1 MIYLFLSFILDGLII
16 NNSFFYPL
24 FTLVSLVIIFPKFN
38 KKNYNY
44 YITCFII
51 GLLYDIVYT
60 NTFLLN
66 GIIYIILGFLI
77 KLIYK
82 KININ
87 TLKIILEIIFF
98 ISIYRILTFIILNIL
113 GYNFNI
119 SSLLESIYSSIILN
133 IIYTFLSYNIL
144 ILNKKWR

>member
-24 FTLVSLVIIFPKFN
+24 FTLVSLVIIFPTFN

-44 YITCFII
+44 YITCFVI

-66 GIIYIILGFLI
+66 GIIYLILGLLI
-77 KLIYK
+77 NLIYK

-87 TLKIILEIIFF
+87 TLTIIFEIIFL

-119 SSLLESIYSSIILN
+119 YSLLESIYSSIILN
-133 IIYTFLSYNIL
+133 IIYTFLSYNVL